1 MSPEII
7 IFGTGE
13 VSDIVSVYFES
24 FSNYKIIAY
33 TIDGQFIK
41 NQTFRKKP
49 IVPFEEIHKVY
60 SPKNHGMFIAL
71 GYHNL
76 NKLRKDK
83 YIQSKKKGYKLV
95 SFIHPKSNIL
105 NTTKFGDNSLI
116 LDNQSIQPFASI
128 GSNCFIWSGVLIA
141 HHVTIGDHCWITSEA
156 SVAGHSNIGESSFI
170 GINATIGHMVNIGNQ
185 CFIGANTLIT
195 KNADDKSVFIQKDT
209 DLFRLN
215 SDQFI
220 KFSKM
225 R

>member
-1 MSPEII
+1 M
-7 IFGTGE
+7 
-13 VSDIVSVYFES
+13 
-24 FSNYKIIAY
+24 
-33 TIDGQFIK
+33 
-41 NQTFRKKP
+41 
-49 IVPFEEIHKVY
+49 
-60 SPKNHGMFIAL
+60 
-71 GYHNL
+71 
-76 NKLRKDK
+76 
-83 YIQSKKKGYKLV
+83 
-95 SFIHPKSNIL
+95 
-105 NTTKFGDNSLI
+105 I